1 MMIINSNNNNQYK
14 KNILKKIILQMLKN
28 RSHNFFL
35 YKEQNIIKLY
45 VKMCVYCICT
55 TTFLA
60 LLRETVFFTIL

>member
-1 MMIINSNNNNQYK
+1 MMMINSNNNNQYK
-14 KNILKKIILQMLKN
+14 KNILKKIILQMLN

-60 LLRETVFFTIL
+60 LY